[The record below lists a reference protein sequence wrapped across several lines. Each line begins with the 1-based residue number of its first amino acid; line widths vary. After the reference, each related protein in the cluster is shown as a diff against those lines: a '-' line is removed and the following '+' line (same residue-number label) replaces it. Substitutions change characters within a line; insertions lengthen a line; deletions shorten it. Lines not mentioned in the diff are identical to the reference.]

1 MQFGDPRVSK
11 TYCLEKL
18 LRNDATT
25 VLVALLVFLFLAV
38 AILGLEVLDQ
48 GVDVLVFILVVLGL
62 DLGGNVLGGCL
73 VLLVEVARLNLRVQR
88 RRAVFGHCV

>member
-1 MQFGDPRVSK
+1 MSK

-18 LRNDATT
+18 LRNHATT

-48 GVDVLVFILVVLGL
+48 GVDVLVLILVVLGL

>member
-1 MQFGDPRVSK
+1 MSK

-48 GVDVLVFILVVLGL
+48 GVDVLVLILVVLGL